1 MIKTSFAKRIF
12 SASIAVVMAFGAS
25 AMSASALDLGTLK
38 TDIDSVL
45 PLNGSGSTL
54 TLNQTYELPD
64 YISKYTGASYKVSVS
79 DNGVLKYKDGKI
91 TAVGT
96 GKGTVNITTKG
107 GKKLSFSFDVPIPEK
122 TITLD
127 KSKLSMKTGQT
138 SKLRAKLKNSTGR
151 IIWKSSNTKVV
162 SVDQNGK
169 LKANN
174 AGTAT
179 ITATSDLGKSASCVI
194 SIGDP
199 VYVQSIDINTHFIV
213 LPVGQS
219 YQLKASVTPS
229 NADNKTLS
237 YVVSDPKKASISGGK
252 VTAKNPGQTK
262 VTITSSNGKKDVCT
276 VLVTK
281 KQK

>member
-25 AMSASALDLGTLK
+25 AVSVSALDLGTLK
-38 TDIDSVL
+38 TDVDSVL

-54 TLNQTYELPD
+54 TLDQTYELPD
-64 YISKYTGASYKVSVS
+64 YISKYTGASYKVTVS

-96 GKGTVNITTKG
+96 GKGTVNIVSKS
-107 GKKLSFSFDVPIPEK
+107 GKKLSFTFDVQLPEK
-122 TITLD
+122 TITLN
-127 KSKLSMKTGQT
+127 KSNVSLKTGQT
-138 SKLRAKLKNSTGR
+138 SRLSAKLKNSTGR
-151 IIWKSSNTKVV
+151 IVWKSSNTKVV

-179 ITATSDLGKSASCVI
+179 ITATSDRGKSASCVI
-194 SIGDP
+194 SVGDP
-199 VYVQSIDINTHFIV
+199 VYVQSVDINTHFIV

-219 YQLKASVTPS
+219 YQIKASVTPS
-229 NADNKTLS
+229 NADNKNLS
-237 YVVSDPKKASISGGK
+237 YVISDPKTASVSAGK

-262 VTITSSNGKKDVCT
+262 VTITSNNGKKDVCT
-276 VLVTK
+276 ILVTK